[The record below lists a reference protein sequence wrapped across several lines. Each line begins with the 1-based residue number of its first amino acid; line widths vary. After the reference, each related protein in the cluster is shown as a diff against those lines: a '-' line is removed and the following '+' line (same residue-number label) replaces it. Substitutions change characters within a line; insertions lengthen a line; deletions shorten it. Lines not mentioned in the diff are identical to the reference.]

1 MALTE
6 QKILK
11 SVEVLV
17 DQNAVNVCW
26 ENQILRDAEIISAVP
41 HRCAYTTEQKEQFLA
56 EVEGAAPYAA
66 ILGW

>member
-11 SVEVLV
+11 SVEVLIE
-17 DQNAVNVCW
+17 QNAVNVCW
-26 ENQILRDAEIISAVP
+26 ENQILRDGEVISTVP
-41 HRCAYTTEQKEQFLA
+41 HRCAYAQEQKEQFLA
-56 EVEGAAPYAA
+56 EVEGAASYVA